1 MEIARD
7 TLPGHRVA
15 VVTGGSR
22 GIGEATVFRLAQAG
36 YAVAVNYVHDQ
47 ETADATVERV
57 LNANGHAVAV
67 RADVSDEVD
76 VQRLFAATIEA
87 FGGVDAVVHAVRGH
101 LALAPVAEIALSD
114 LDVMLRTTARAAFI
128 INRQAARHVRNGG
141 AIVNLTGSVSA
152 PASPNYAAYATT
164 VAAVDALART
174 LSLELRERDI
184 TVNALSLDVDAPC
197 DPAGVADVIAYLV
210 SQAGHGVSGQVIRLD
225 HRTG

>member
-1 MEIARD
+1 MKIPRD
-7 TLPGHRVA
+7 TLPGHRVV

-22 GIGEATVFRLAQAG
+22 GIGEAAVFRLAQAG
-36 YAVAVNYVHDQ
+36 YAVVVNYVHDQ
-47 ETADATVERV
+47 ETADATVEAV
-57 LNANGHAVAV
+57 LNANGRAVAV

-101 LALAPVAEIALSD
+101 VALAPVAEIALSD

-141 AIVNLTGSVSA
+141 AIVNLTGSVST

-164 VAAVDALART
+164 VAAIDALART

-197 DPAGVADVIAYLV
+197 DSARVADVIAYLV
-210 SQAGHGVSGQVIRLD
+210 SQAGHGVSGQVIHVD